1 LWLAT
6 APSIYYRLEDFTEK
20 IMVAEKVYVNFY
32 NLIKEVLKEQPPVK
46 IHSATEKKAL
56 QSTKASV
63 SVCNLAE

>member
-1 LWLAT
+1 
-6 APSIYYRLEDFTEK
+6 
-20 IMVAEKVYVNFY
+20 MVAEKVYVNFY